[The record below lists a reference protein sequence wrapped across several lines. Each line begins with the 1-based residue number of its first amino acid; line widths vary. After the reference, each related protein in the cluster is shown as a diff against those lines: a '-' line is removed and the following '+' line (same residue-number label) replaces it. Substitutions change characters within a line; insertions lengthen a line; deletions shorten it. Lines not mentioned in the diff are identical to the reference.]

1 MLEHFY
7 SSPKTISKWLHLNI
21 ISSIAIKSAAAA
33 VAAAAVAAITII
45 IIKTIIITQELHST
59 KWEQQLKDQID
70 IFFLFWL

>member
-33 VAAAAVAAITII
+33 VAAITII
-45 IIKTIIITQELHST
+45 IIKTIIITQELHSS

>member
-45 IIKTIIITQELHST
+45 TQELHSS